1 MAMTKI
7 NVLPHPE
14 YAPGGAEIDVAPGTT
29 ICDALLDNGVDIEH
43 ACGKVGA
50 CTTCHVIVQ
59 SGFASLNDVD
69 DNEED
74 MLDRAWGLQPNSRLS
89 CQAIVGG
96 EPLVVEIPRYSLNL
110 VKETG

>member
-1 MAMTKI
+1 MTKI
-7 NVLPHPE
+7 TVLPHPE
-14 YAPGGAEIDVAPGTT
+14 YAPAGSEIDVAPGAT

-59 SGFASLNDVD
+59 SGFASLNEVD

-74 MLDRAWGLQPNSRLS
+74 MLDRAWGLQPHSRLS
-89 CQAIVGG
+89 CQAIVAD
-96 EPLVVEIPRYSLNL
+96 ENLVVEIPRYTVNL
-110 VKETG
+110 AKEAG